1 MGKSKVMIVG
11 SINQDIIFSNPIKTT
26 EVGMMFAD
34 YTLANGGKGANQAA
48 TASKLGAE
56 SAIVGRV
63 GNDLYGNSQLNGLKA
78 LGVNTD
84 YVVVDENN
92 KTGVAYLSIK
102 KDGTYYCDTVIGA
115 NSVLN
120 GEDVKTALQEFQPEL
135 VIMQIEM
142 PFQTVYDTYQYAS
155 ELNIPVILDPGPAQ
169 QIDLAPLKGI
179 FMISPNEDETYA
191 LTGIHPIDE
200 KSISEAAA
208 RLYEETNSKYI
219 VLKLGAKGA
228 YLLEDGKEPG
238 MLFPPYPVNAVD
250 STGAGDTFTAAL
262 GIALCE
268 GKEITE
274 AIRFANAAGAICV
287 SRRGGQPSVPTK
299 DEVLQFFAKNR

>member
-1 MGKSKVMIVG
+1 
-11 SINQDIIFSNPIKTT
+11 
-26 EVGMMFAD
+26 MMFAD
-34 YTLANGGKGANQAA
+34 YTLANGGKGANQAS

-115 NSVLN
+115 NSALN

-142 PFQTVYDTYQYAS
+142 PFQTV
-155 ELNIPVILDPGPAQ
+155 
-169 QIDLAPLKGI
+169 
-179 FMISPNEDETYA
+179 
-191 LTGIHPIDE
+191 
-200 KSISEAAA
+200 
-208 RLYEETNSKYI
+208 
-219 VLKLGAKGA
+219 
-228 YLLEDGKEPG
+228 
-238 MLFPPYPVNAVD
+238 
-250 STGAGDTFTAAL
+250 
-262 GIALCE
+262 
-268 GKEITE
+268 
-274 AIRFANAAGAICV
+274 
-287 SRRGGQPSVPTK
+287 
-299 DEVLQFFAKNR
+299 